1 MIDHRIA
8 SRAEWEAAS
17 RELLAEEKAWTD
29 ERDRLAAK
37 HMALPWVKVEKDYAF
52 DSPEGRVTL
61 ADLFD
66 GRRQL
71 FVYHFMF
78 APDWEE
84 GCGGCSFIGD
94 HVDGARQHFEH
105 NDLSFAAISRAPVE
119 KIEAY
124 RKRMGWTFRWVS
136 SGDSDFN
143 YDFHASFTPEERE
156 NGTAEWNFTQKGDPG
171 TSDIPGASLFYRDE
185 DGSIYHTY
193 STFAR
198 GGEMLLTTYAF
209 LDMAPLGRNEGDG
222 IMHWMKRHDRYPDD
236 GRTVPLAAEPAEA
249 A

>member
-1 MIDHRIA
+1 MIQHKVGTQE
-8 SRAEWEAAS
+8 EWEAAS
-17 RELLAEEKAWTD
+17 RELLAEEKAWTR
-29 ERDRLAAK
+29 ERDRLAEK
-37 HMALPWVKVEKDYAF
+37 RKALPWVKVEKDYVF
-52 DSPEGRVTL
+52 DGPDGRVSL
-61 ADLFD
+61 SDLFD
-66 GRRQL
+66 GRSQL

-84 GCGGCSFIGD
+84 GCGGCSFIAD

-124 RKRMGWTFRWVS
+124 RKRMGWTFPWVS
-136 SGDSDFN
+136 SGGNDFN

-156 NGTAEWNFTQKGDPG
+156 AGTATWNLTKKGDPG
-171 TSDIPGASLFYRDE
+171 TSDIPGVSTFYKDAE
-185 DGSIYHTY
+185 GAIYHSY

-198 GGEMLLTTYAF
+198 GGEMLLGTYAF
-209 LDMAPLGRNEGDG
+209 LDMAPLGRNEGER
-222 IMHWMKRHDRYPDD
+222 IMGWMKRHDRYPDD
-236 GRTVPLAAEPAEA
+236 GRTRHRQAEA